1 MPDTADNDEKLLSQ
15 YSNQKPTAPE
25 LQKLDEAYSPLDLVG
40 KKFQMGQEQVANSR
54 NNAYAMFRTD
64 LSDEDELKI
73 INEGATK
80 IGPGFSQSA
89 YEAQPW
95 YLRAVDDAAQTAP
108 AIGDAL
114 GQGAIGG
121 TLAAGANLGTA
132 GAIGA
137 AVSRINPTAGAII
150 GLGAEATAFDAG
162 ALAGSTKAIWE
173 QSAGQLY
180 GELRQGGVSRNTSR
194 NLAFTFGSVNAA
206 LNHIGLHNL
215 TGIAG
220 SFMGSAKKKA
230 LQASLSTPFVKQ
242 IEQNMVARLGLKIA
256 GETAVGTGVAG
267 AQSVST
273 ELAKVVAGMAEKHKA
288 DAFTNWSS
296 ATTNTKEAML
306 NAIGASAILGLGAA
320 GVGHAAGVVTG
331 KAGSKTQKIQA
342 EVLNQLE
349 GKSPKELLD
358 LMNEGLQ
365 KMPMGNE
372 TPEQQKASV
381 QYDEQ
386 GNPYIKAGATE
397 VQKTAPPQT
406 TMNLP
411 NRPIEAGQAWVD
423 KLGQTKLADVV
434 NDPQAIIDE
443 GLQAIYPVDE
453 NVKHVPVEQQFTLT
467 DDPTEIN
474 KMGLYHGTGTPGLS
488 EVTLD
493 SGVTKADSL
502 FGKGVYLTSDPSIAK
517 GYAKSRGKKTGTEN
531 VYKAELNISNPLNL
545 EKQAPKEFRDI
556 FHTAASEWEDNWPFL
571 KNDDGSDTHL
581 GELLKN
587 PETTGE
593 AIWKAFTDEVED
605 FSHQEGISAT
615 EFEDTLDRIE
625 IGLSNAGYDA
635 LTHTGG
641 KRTKNNPHQVVI
653 VLDPAGNRNR
663 ITNFS
668 EINPDEIP
676 RPEKQTKPTL
686 PSDPSAQLRLPLVE
700 WRDLNPTET
709 QARQDQIH
717 SDIRVLKK
725 EEANLQDQITVA
737 EKTGKESQKL
747 IQKWRGVTNAIDELT
762 SESEVLDSGL
772 TATTDQQGNN
782 FGKIRMKKLNK
793 IFDKMTDTV
802 NKLEQQK
809 SKTTEAGEIGF
820 KKGAFKTERQI
831 KRIQADLKNIVNVVT
846 KDSEIRAKVRQY
858 IAGVTTP
865 EQAKKAIQSIK
876 ENALKFEQEKFTQ
889 GQLNERTKVF
899 NAVQRLISAKATKVS
914 TDKGYPVA
922 QLPQE
927 TIEKLNV
934 LRGYMSNEKTLK
946 AAETSFNEQYGDV
959 DINGIPEDA
968 AYDLNLMRKAR
979 ALYSGDKL
987 STNIA
992 AAEIAQWVSDGKQL
1006 IQQKRE
1012 ALKAKQ
1018 EQDRAEAKDSMQVPE
1033 TKDVNYVKSAAKRR
1047 QIFLNESKAG
1057 WSTMR
1062 SLYKRIAPKD
1072 VASNLA
1078 DKMSAKIPFTNYLRN
1093 KETTTTNFQK
1103 TLAVK
1108 LEASGSK
1115 VSLSQKLVNDAKDNL
1130 QLRFRNRQGS
1140 FTTITGNRSQFQDL
1154 VMKFRDESVHP
1165 ALTDDKR
1172 GNGFTMQGEVPE
1184 GESAYEVIHSIMTK
1198 DDNTLIDGIMDFY
1211 NGDYRAYINA
1221 AYKEKH
1227 GYDLPMRDNYSPV
1240 TRVGYDVKAPY
1251 SSEGIQN
1258 YSILPGSA
1266 KTREE
1271 STLAIRPGNPVAD
1284 ALNHINRW
1292 EYFGA
1297 MDGKLAEIQNVLTD
1311 PTIKEHVESEY
1322 GHGTWWM
1329 IENFHKRLIMNDP
1342 IPSEAGNTLWGSLKA
1357 DFTRAVLGGKHLTGA
1372 LNQAASGTALWANY
1386 SPQQIL
1392 HGILQTALHPVETE
1406 TEIRK
1411 NPDLNDRYKSGA
1423 SHELHNALNQQG
1435 LFATTLSKVFGHEP
1449 DAMDVQK
1456 HDLINKFMYA
1466 GYSAGD
1472 AAAARIFGGPIYHI
1486 ERANGAT
1493 PEQASATVAKLMNET
1508 QQSTLV
1514 EETPYYLTNPI
1525 VNTLLAPFSQQPTQI
1540 LNLMD
1545 QHFQDF
1551 QNRPLTTK
1559 SFMKLGYQTI
1569 MLWLLPGMF
1578 TGLVRNAPS
1587 LIAPPNDD
1595 EDRTKAALYDTLGNT
1610 ILGPVGQA
1618 GMLGDLAQA
1627 IWFYAAKPLIG
1638 VDETQRTD
1646 FMGRNPLSSF
1656 IINDIGGAFK
1666 EWNKLNKQ
1674 DDPLAALKLDLND
1687 DSKKEVKTALK
1698 YSRPVSKIFGIPSL
1712 LFNAPLSG
1720 IERASEGDYVG
1731 AGMALN
1737 GWSPGALNERA
1748 TTDSDPL
1755 SSSNLNLKQDD
1766 SVYGNI
1772 KTYLDTYLSKQK
1784 PQKQADTNKLFIDE
1798 LMKEAEKK

>member
-1 MPDTADNDEKLLSQ
+1 MPDTANDDEKILSEVGHQ
-15 YSNQKPTAPE
+15 PLSPTLQKELSNQ
-25 LQKLDEAYSPLDLVG
+25 YSPLDLVG

-64 LSDEDELKI
+64 LSDEDDLKM
-73 INEGATK
+73 INAGATK
-80 IGPGFSQSA
+80 VGPGFSQSA

-114 GQGAIGG
+114 GQGAVGG
-121 TLAAGANLGTA
+121 AVAAGANLGTA

-137 AVSRINPTAGAII
+137 AVSRINPIVGAVV

-381 QYDEQ
+381 QYDEK

-423 KLGQTKLADVV
+423 KLGQTKLADIIA
-434 NDPQAIIDE
+434 DPQATIDE
-443 GLQAIYPVDE
+443 GLQAIYPQE
-453 NVKHVPVEQQFTLT
+453 TPVSADQA
-467 DDPTEIN
+467 D
-474 KMGLYHGTGTPGLS
+474 GT
-488 EVTLD
+488 
-493 SGVTKADSL
+493 
-502 FGKGVYLTSDPSIAK
+502 
-517 GYAKSRGKKTGTEN
+517 
-531 VYKAELNISNPLNL
+531 
-545 EKQAPKEFRDI
+545 
-556 FHTAASEWEDNWPFL
+556 
-571 KNDDGSDTHL
+571 
-581 GELLKN
+581 
-587 PETTGE
+587 
-593 AIWKAFTDEVED
+593 
-605 FSHQEGISAT
+605 
-615 EFEDTLDRIE
+615 
-625 IGLSNAGYDA
+625 
-635 LTHTGG
+635 
-641 KRTKNNPHQVVI
+641 
-653 VLDPAGNRNR
+653 
-663 ITNFS
+663 
-668 EINPDEIP
+668 
-676 RPEKQTKPTL
+676 
-686 PSDPSAQLRLPLVE
+686 QLRIPLVE

-709 QARQDQIH
+709 KARQDQIH

-737 EKTGKESQKL
+737 EKTGKTSHKL

-772 TATTDQQGNN
+772 IEYPNSTKTKPDILQKLEDGSGQESKFTDKDGVSRSIKVTIKHDSQSKTKDIWVESGENHAVFSIKERNGGLVLYPEGLNVEEGSRRKGIATALYNEAARRTGLEIVESKEQTHNGSDFREAYKQVSPTEMWRNNPNNPMTARTDIQANN

-793 IFDKMTDTV
+793 IFDKMTDTI

-846 KDSEIRAKVRQY
+846 KDPEIRAKVRQY

-876 ENALKFEQEKFTQ
+876 ENALKFEQEKFNQ
-889 GQLNERTKVF
+889 GQLNERAKVF
-899 NAVQRLISAKATKVS
+899 DAVQRMISAKATKVS

-959 DINGIPEDA
+959 DINSIPEDA

-1018 EQDRAEAKDSMQVPE
+1018 EQDRTEAKASMQVPK

-1072 VASNLA
+1072 VSSSLA

-1103 TLAVK
+1103 TLAAK

-1154 VMKFRDESVHP
+1154 VMKFKDESVHP

-1172 GNGFTMQGEVPE
+1172 GNGFTMPGEVPE

-1284 ALNHINRW
+1284 ALDHINRW

-1329 IENFHKRLIMNDP
+1329 IQNFHDRLIMNDP

-1411 NPDLNDRYKSGA
+1411 NPDLKDRYKSGA

-1525 VNTLLAPFSQQPTQI
+1525 INTLLAPFSQQPTQI

-1545 QHFQDF
+1545 QHVQDF
-1551 QNRPLTTK
+1551 QNRPLTPK
-1559 SFMKLGYQTI
+1559 SFMKLGYQTA
-1569 MLWLLPGMF
+1569 MLWALPGLF

-1587 LIAPPNDD
+1587 LIATPDDD
-1595 EDRTKAALYDTLGNT
+1595 EDRTKAALYDVLGNT
-1610 ILGPVGQA
+1610 ILGPVGSA

-1687 DSKKEVKTALK
+1687 DSKEEVKAALK

-1784 PQKQADTNKLFIDE
+1784 PKKQADTNKLFIDE

>member
-1 MPDTADNDEKLLSQ
+1 MPDTSNDDMSGVPNHSQ
-15 YSNQKPTAPE
+15 AVSPSVLKSIGENSNPLEMIGQTFGRSGRE
-25 LQKLDEAYSPLDLVG
+25 VDENY
-40 KKFQMGQEQVANSR
+40 
-54 NNAYAMFRTD
+54 NAAWSMSRTD
-64 LSDEDELKI
+64 MS
-73 INEGATK
+73 
-80 IGPGFSQSA
+80 
-89 YEAQPW
+89 EAEEMK
-95 YLRAVDDAAQTAP
+95 R
-108 AIGDAL
+108 L
-114 GQGAIGG
+114 GQGAAKIDEGFNQSAHEAQPHILRAFTDATAMLPPIVDNLKQGVIGG
-121 TLAAGANLGTA
+121 TLSAGANLGTA

-137 AVSRINPTAGAII
+137 AVSRINPIAGAVI

-162 ALAGSTKAIWE
+162 ALAGSTKSIWE
-173 QSAGQLY
+173 QSAGSMY
-180 GELRQGGVSRNTSR
+180 RELRLGGVSRDTSR

-242 IEQNMVARLGLKIA
+242 IEKNMAARLGLKIA
-256 GETAVGTGVAG
+256 GETAVGTGVAA

-273 ELAKVVAGMAEKHKA
+273 ELSKVVAGMVEKHKA
-288 DAFTNWSS
+288 DAFTNWNS
-296 ATTNTKEAML
+296 AVTTTTEAML
-306 NAIGASAILGLGAA
+306 TAIGASAILGLGAA
-320 GVGHAAGVVTG
+320 GTGHVAGVVVG
-331 KAGSKTQKIQA
+331 KVGSYTQKVQA

-349 GKSPKELLD
+349 GKSPQELLS
-358 LMNEGLQ
+358 LMNEGL
-365 KMPMGNE
+365 KKLPNGNE

-381 QYDEQ
+381 QYDEH
-386 GNPYIKAGATE
+386 GNPYIKAGAREAVLFNATYKGETE
-397 VQKTAPPQT
+397 NGHEVHVWEDKASSEATGERRFFKTKEEADQYIKDITEDSKKRQFGRLIYDPDTKDYYAVATNKKNKNPIIPQT

-411 NRPIEAGQAWVD
+411 NRPIEAGKARVD
-423 KLGQTKLADVV
+423 KNGQTKLAEVV

-443 GLQAIYPVDE
+443 GLQAIYPQE
-453 NVKHVPVEQQFTLT
+453 TPVSADQA
-467 DDPTEIN
+467 D
-474 KMGLYHGTGTPGLS
+474 GT
-488 EVTLD
+488 
-493 SGVTKADSL
+493 
-502 FGKGVYLTSDPSIAK
+502 
-517 GYAKSRGKKTGTEN
+517 
-531 VYKAELNISNPLNL
+531 
-545 EKQAPKEFRDI
+545 
-556 FHTAASEWEDNWPFL
+556 
-571 KNDDGSDTHL
+571 
-581 GELLKN
+581 
-587 PETTGE
+587 
-593 AIWKAFTDEVED
+593 
-605 FSHQEGISAT
+605 
-615 EFEDTLDRIE
+615 
-625 IGLSNAGYDA
+625 
-635 LTHTGG
+635 
-641 KRTKNNPHQVVI
+641 
-653 VLDPAGNRNR
+653 
-663 ITNFS
+663 
-668 EINPDEIP
+668 
-676 RPEKQTKPTL
+676 
-686 PSDPSAQLRLPLVE
+686 QLRMPLVE

-725 EEANLQDQITVA
+725 EEANLQDKITLA
-737 EKTGKESQKL
+737 EQTGQSSHKL
-747 IQKWRGVTNAIDELT
+747 VDKWRGVTNAIDELT

-772 TATTDQQGNN
+772 TATTDQQAGN

-793 IFDKMTDTV
+793 IFDKLSATV
-802 NKLEQQK
+802 DKLQQQK
-809 SKTTEAGEIGF
+809 VKTKEAAEVGVNA
-820 KKGAFKTERQI
+820 GALKERRQI
-831 KRIQADLKNIVNVVT
+831 GRIQADLKNIVNVVT
-846 KDSEIRAKVRQY
+846 KDPEIRAKVRQY

-865 EQAKKAIQSIK
+865 EQAKIAIQSIK
-876 ENALKFEQEKFTQ
+876 ENALKFERQK
-889 GQLNERTKVF
+889 LNQVQTAERAKVF
-899 NAVQRLISAKATKVS
+899 NAVQRLISAKVTKVS

-927 TIEKLNV
+927 IIEKLNV
-934 LRGYMSNEKTLK
+934 LRSYLSDEKTLK
-946 AAETSFNEQYGDV
+946 EAETSFNEQYGDV
-959 DINGIPEDA
+959 DINSIPEDA

-1018 EQDRAEAKDSMQVPE
+1018 EQDRAEVKDHMQIPE
-1033 TKDVNYVKSAAKRR
+1033 TKDADYVKSAAKRR
-1047 QIFLNESKAG
+1047 QIFQNESKAG

-1072 VASNLA
+1072 LNDTLA
-1078 DKMSAKIPFTNYLRN
+1078 DKMSTKIPFTNYLRN
-1093 KETTTTNFQK
+1093 KETTTTNFKQ
-1103 TLAVK
+1103 TLDTK
-1108 LEASGSK
+1108 LADSGST
-1115 VSLSQKLVNDAKDNL
+1115 VSLSQKLVNDGKDNL

-1140 FTTITGNRSQFQDL
+1140 FTTITGNRSKFQDF
-1154 VMKFRDESVHP
+1154 VMKFRDESIHP
-1165 ALTDDKR
+1165 ALTNDKT
-1172 GNGFTMQGEVPE
+1172 GNGFTMPGEVPE
-1184 GESAYEVIHSIMTK
+1184 GESAYEVIHSVMTK

-1211 NGDYRAYINA
+1211 NGGYRDYINGP
-1221 AYKEKH
+1221 YKEKH

-1240 TRVGYDVKAPY
+1240 DRIGYEVKAPY
-1251 SSEGIQN
+1251 SDKGVQN

-1284 ALNHINRW
+1284 ALNHISQW

-1297 MDGKLAEIQNVLTD
+1297 MDGKLAEIHNVLTD
-1311 PTIKEHVESEY
+1311 PTIKEHVEQEFGPS
-1322 GHGTWWM
+1322 TWWM
-1329 IENFHKRLIMNDP
+1329 IENFHKRLIQNDP
-1342 IPSEAGNTLWGSLKA
+1342 IPREAGNTLWAGLKA

-1392 HGILQTALHPVETE
+1392 HGILQTVLHPVETE

-1411 NPDLNDRYKSGA
+1411 NPDLKDRYKSGA

-1525 VNTLLAPFSQQPTQI
+1525 VSTLLAPFSQQPIQV

-1545 QHFQDF
+1545 QHVQDF
-1551 QNRPLTTK
+1551 QNRPLNMK
-1559 SFMKLGYQTI
+1559 SFMKLGYQTT
-1569 MLWLLPGMF
+1569 MLWALPGLF

-1587 LIAPPNDD
+1587 LIATPDDD
-1595 EDRTKAALYDTLGNT
+1595 EDRIKAALYDVAGSTL
-1610 ILGPVGQA
+1610 LGPVAQA

-1687 DSKKEVKTALK
+1687 DSKEEVKAALK

-1712 LFNAPLSG
+1712 LFNAPLSA

-1731 AGMALN
+1731 AAMALN
-1737 GWSPGALNERA
+1737 GWSPGALKERGV
-1748 TTDSDPL
+1748 TNSDPL

-1784 PQKQADTNKLFIDE
+1784 PKKQADTNKLFIDE

>member
-1 MPDTADNDEKLLSQ
+1 MPDTADNDEKILSQ
-15 YSNQKPTAPE
+15 YSNQKPTASE
-25 LQKLDEAYSPLDLVG
+25 TQKLDEDYSPLDLVG
-40 KKFQMGQEQVANSR
+40 KKFQMGQEGVANSR
-54 NNAYAMFRTD
+54 SNAYAMFRTD
-64 LSDEDELKI
+64 LSDDDELKM
-73 INEGATK
+73 INAGASK
-80 IGPGFSQSA
+80 VGPGFSQSA

-95 YLRAVDDAAQTAP
+95 YLRAVDDAAQVLP
-108 AIGDAL
+108 GIGDSYL
-114 GQGAIGG
+114 QGGIGG
-121 TLAAGANLGTA
+121 AAAVGAGTPLLAPLAGAVGAVNPAAGAVVG
-132 GAIGA
+132 
-137 AVSRINPTAGAII
+137 
-150 GLGAEATAFDAG
+150 GLGAGGLFDAG
-162 ALAGSTKAIWE
+162 FTAGSAKSIWE
-173 QSAGQLY
+173 QSAGELY
-180 GELRQGGVSRNTSR
+180 GDLRTSGVNRNTAR
-194 NLAFTFGSVNAA
+194 TLAFTFGSLNAS
-206 LNHIGLHNL
+206 LEYIGLHSLKNV
-215 TGIAG
+215 AG
-220 SFMGSAKKKA
+220 RFMGSAHK
-230 LQASLSTPFVKQ
+230 QAIQKTLNTPFVKQ
-242 IEQNMVARLGLKIA
+242 IEQNMVSRLGMKVLENTA
-256 GETAVGTGVAG
+256 TETTTEG
-267 AQSVST
+267 AQQTST
-273 ELAKVVAGMAEKHKA
+273 ELAKVVAGMIQKGKA
-288 DAFTNWSS
+288 DSFTNWSS
-296 ATTNTKEAML
+296 GTQHVKESML
-306 NAIGASAILGLGAA
+306 QAIGASAILGLGAA
-320 GVGHAAGVVTG
+320 GVGHGAGVVTG
-331 KAGSKTQKIQA
+331 EVGSKTQKIQA

-349 GKSPKELLD
+349 GKSPQELLS

-381 QYDEQ
+381 QYDEK
-386 GNPYIKAGATE
+386 GTPYIKAGATE

-423 KLGQTKLADVV
+423 KLGQTKLADIIA
-434 NDPQAIIDE
+434 DPQATIDE
-443 GLQAIYPVDE
+443 GLQAIYPQE
-453 NVKHVPVEQQFTLT
+453 TPVSADQA
-467 DDPTEIN
+467 D
-474 KMGLYHGTGTPGLS
+474 GT
-488 EVTLD
+488 
-493 SGVTKADSL
+493 
-502 FGKGVYLTSDPSIAK
+502 
-517 GYAKSRGKKTGTEN
+517 
-531 VYKAELNISNPLNL
+531 
-545 EKQAPKEFRDI
+545 
-556 FHTAASEWEDNWPFL
+556 
-571 KNDDGSDTHL
+571 
-581 GELLKN
+581 
-587 PETTGE
+587 
-593 AIWKAFTDEVED
+593 
-605 FSHQEGISAT
+605 
-615 EFEDTLDRIE
+615 
-625 IGLSNAGYDA
+625 
-635 LTHTGG
+635 
-641 KRTKNNPHQVVI
+641 
-653 VLDPAGNRNR
+653 
-663 ITNFS
+663 
-668 EINPDEIP
+668 
-676 RPEKQTKPTL
+676 
-686 PSDPSAQLRLPLVE
+686 QLRMPLVE

-772 TATTDQQGNN
+772 TATTDQQANN
-782 FGKIRMKKLNK
+782 FGKMRMKKLNK

-831 KRIQADLKNIVNVVT
+831 KRIQADLKNVVNVVT
-846 KDSEIRAKVRQY
+846 KDPEIRAKVRQY

-876 ENALKFEQEKFTQ
+876 ENALKFEQEKFNQ
-889 GQLNERTKVF
+889 GQLDERAKVF
-899 NAVQRLISAKATKVS
+899 DAVQRLISAKATKVS

-946 AAETSFNEQYGDV
+946 EAETSFNEQYGDV
-959 DINGIPEDA
+959 DINSIPEDA

-987 STNIA
+987 STNVS

-1018 EQDRAEAKDSMQVPE
+1018 EQDRAEAKASMQVPE
-1033 TKDVNYVKSAAKRR
+1033 TKDVNYVKAAAKRR

-1103 TLAVK
+1103 TLAAK

-1115 VSLSQKLVNDAKDNL
+1115 VSLSQKLVNDTKDNL
-1130 QLRFRNRQGS
+1130 QLRFRNRKGS

-1154 VMKFRDESVHP
+1154 VMKFKDESVHP

-1172 GNGFTMQGEVPE
+1172 GNGFTMPGEVPE

-1271 STLAIRPGNPVAD
+1271 STLAIRPGNPVSD
-1284 ALNHINRW
+1284 ALDHINRW

-1329 IENFHKRLIMNDP
+1329 IQNFHDRLIMNDP

-1411 NPDLNDRYKSGA
+1411 NPDLKDRYKSGA

-1493 PEQASATVAKLMNET
+1493 KEQASATVAKLMNET

-1525 VNTLLAPFSQQPTQI
+1525 VSTLLAPFSQQPTQI

-1545 QHFQDF
+1545 QHVQDF
-1551 QNRPLTTK
+1551 QNRPLTPK
-1559 SFMKLGYQTI
+1559 SFMKLGYQTA
-1569 MLWLLPGMF
+1569 MLWALPGLF

-1587 LIAPPNDD
+1587 LIAAPDDD
-1595 EDRTKAALYDTLGNT
+1595 EDRTKAALYDTLGNA
-1610 ILGPVGQA
+1610 ILGPVGSA

-1646 FMGRNPLSSF
+1646 FMGRTPLSSF
-1656 IINDIGGAFK
+1656 IINDIGGALK
-1666 EWNKLNKQ
+1666 EWNKLNKE

-1687 DSKKEVKTALK
+1687 DSKEEIKSALK
-1698 YSRPVSKIFGIPSL
+1698 YSRPVSKIFGVPSL

-1720 IERASEGDYVG
+1720 IERASDGDYVG

-1737 GWSPGALNERA
+1737 GWSPGALKERA
-1748 TTDSDPL
+1748 ATDYDPL
-1755 SSSNLNLKQDD
+1755 SSSSLNLKQDD